1 MQGRHIL
8 LLILLAAAVIA
19 GGCTT
24 PEEAGETQPASPPL
38 SPAPTEVQAVG
49 AGPPAPPPAAPV
61 RGDKTPQSVG
71 FVDPQTYHIPTPTPT
86 IAMRT
91 QPDDLRVSGKMVK
104 YAVVTCDYP
113 PGVLATEVYHIPFPY
128 WDLNVSATPMNE
140 YPWLVIEVRDPED
153 PNRVVKEI
161 RYSRGDMLYAGNGTT
176 QSTSVE
182 NSAIEKRETFT
193 IREGYGDYYF
203 TIRSGSLKSLELTIL
218 IPEKYLV

>member
-1 MQGRHIL
+1 MQGCHIL
-8 LLILLAAAVIA
+8 LLILLAAAIIA

-24 PEEAGETQPASPPL
+24 PEEAGETQPASPTL

-49 AGPPAPPPAAPV
+49 AGLPAPTPAAPV

-71 FVDPQTYHIPTPTPT
+71 FVDPRTYHIPTPTPT
-86 IAMRT
+86 TTMT
-91 QPDDLRVSGKMVK
+91 KPPNDLQVSGKMVA
-104 YAVVTCDYP
+104 YATVTCDHP
-113 PGVLATEVYHIPFPY
+113 PGVLATEVYHVPFPY

-153 PNRVVKEI
+153 PNRVI
-161 RYSRGDMLYAGNGTT
+161 RKIQYSRSDILHSGNSSTGDATKK
-176 QSTSVE
+176 Q
-182 NSAIEKRETFT
+182 ETFT